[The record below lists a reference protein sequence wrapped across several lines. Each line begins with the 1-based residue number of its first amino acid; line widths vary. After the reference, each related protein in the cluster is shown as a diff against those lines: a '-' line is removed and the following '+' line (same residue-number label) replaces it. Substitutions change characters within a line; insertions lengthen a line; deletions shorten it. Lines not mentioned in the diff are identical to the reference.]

1 MAVKNPLPSYHSKKI
16 SKKFVILK
24 IYLFTLQFKVLFNM
38 ENSKQHLEALSGIK
52 DLMEKST
59 KFISLSGFSGVIAGI
74 TALIGAFIANL
85 RIDYYLNTTFTK
97 TRLEMYFSENLMEE
111 LTLELFIIAT
121 SVLVISVT
129 FGILLTIRESKKN
142 GQHIWG
148 KNSKLLLLN
157 LIVPLVAGGVFC
169 LILMYHGL
177 FYLLAPAT
185 LLFYGL
191 ALFNCGK
198 YTLGEIKYLGIL
210 QIILGLISAVFIG
223 KGLLFW
229 SIGFGVLHIVYG
241 ALMHFKYNNKPQ
253 NAN

>member
-1 MAVKNPLPSYHSKKI
+1 
-16 SKKFVILK
+16 
-24 IYLFTLQFKVLFNM
+24 M

-59 KFISLSGFSGVIAGI
+59 KFISLSGLSGVIAGI
-74 TALIGAFIANL
+74 TALIGAFIANI
-85 RIDYYLNTTFTK
+85 RIEHYLNNTFTK
-97 TRLEMYFSENLMEE
+97 TRLEIDLSGKII
-111 LTLELFIIAT
+111 LELFVIAI
-121 SVLVISVT
+121 SVLIISIT
-129 FGILLTIRESKKN
+129 FGVLLTFREAKKN

-148 KNSKLLLLN
+148 KNSRLLLLN
-157 LIVPLVAGGVFC
+157 LSVPLVAGGMFC
-169 LILMYHGL
+169 LILMIHGL

-198 YTLGEIKYLGIL
+198 YTLGEIKYLGVL

-253 NAN
+253 NVN

>member
-1 MAVKNPLPSYHSKKI
+1 
-16 SKKFVILK
+16 
-24 IYLFTLQFKVLFNM
+24 M
-38 ENSKQHLEALSGIK
+38 ENSKQHLEALSSIK

-59 KFISLSGFSGVIAGI
+59 KFISLSGLSGVIAGI
-74 TALIGAFIANL
+74 TALLGAFLADV
-85 RIDYYLNTTFTK
+85 RIDYYLNSYSLNSRMEPSTTFIVD
-97 TRLEMYFSENLMEE
+97 N
-111 LTLELFIIAT
+111 LTLELFGIAFGVLII
-121 SVLVISVT
+121 SIF
-129 FGILLTIRESKKN
+129 FGLILTIKETKKN

-148 KNSKLLLLN
+148 KNSKLLLIN
-157 LIVPLVAGGVFC
+157 LLIPLFVGGIFC
-169 LILMYHGL
+169 IILIYHGL
-177 FYLLAPAT
+177 YVLVAPAT

-229 SIGFGVLHIVYG
+229 SIGFGVLHIIYG

-253 NAN
+253 NTN

>member
-1 MAVKNPLPSYHSKKI
+1 M
-16 SKKFVILK
+16 
-24 IYLFTLQFKVLFNM
+24 QFKVLFNM

-59 KFISLSGFSGVIAGI
+59 KFISLSGLSGVIAGI

-157 LIVPLVAGGVFC
+157 LIVPLVAGGIFC
-169 LILMYHGL
+169 LILIYHGL
-177 FYLLAPAT
+177 YVLVAPAT

-210 QIILGLISAVFIG
+210 EIILGLVSAIFIG

-241 ALMHFKYNNKPQ
+241 TLMHFKYNNKPQ

>member
-1 MAVKNPLPSYHSKKI
+1 
-16 SKKFVILK
+16 
-24 IYLFTLQFKVLFNM
+24 M

-59 KFISLSGFSGVIAGI
+59 KFISLSGLSGVIAGI

-85 RIDYYLNTTFTK
+85 RIDHYLNSTFTK
-97 TRLEMYFSENLMEE
+97 TRLEMYLSENVMED
-111 LTLELFIIAT
+111 LAVELFIIAT
-121 SVLVISVT
+121 IVLVISIT
-129 FGILLTIRESKKN
+129 FGVLLTIRESKKN
-142 GQHIWG
+142 NQNIWG
-148 KNSKLLLLN
+148 KNSRLLLLN
-157 LIVPLVAGGVFC
+157 LTVPLIAGGIFC

-198 YTLGEIKYLGIL
+198 YTLGEIKYLGVL
-210 QIILGLISAVFIG
+210 QIILGLLSAIFIG

-241 ALMHFKYNNKPQ
+241 ALMHFKYNN
-253 NAN
+253 AN

>member
-1 MAVKNPLPSYHSKKI
+1 MY
-16 SKKFVILK
+16 
-24 IYLFTLQFKVLFNM
+24 FKVLFNM

-59 KFISLSGFSGVIAGI
+59 KFISLSGLSGVIAGI
-74 TALIGAFIANL
+74 TALIGAFLADL
-85 RIDYYLNTTFTK
+85 RIEHYLNNTYTK
-97 TRLEMYFSENLMEE
+97 TRLEMYLSENLMEK
-111 LTLELFIIAT
+111 LALELFVIAI
-121 SVLVISVT
+121 SVLVISIT
-129 FGILLTIRESKKN
+129 FGILLTMRESKKN

-148 KNSKLLLLN
+148 KNSRLLLLN
-157 LIVPLVAGGVFC
+157 LAVPLIAGGIFC
-169 LILMYHGL
+169 LILLFHGL

-198 YTLGEIKYLGIL
+198 YTLGEIKYLGVL
-210 QIILGLISAVFIG
+210 EIILGLLSAVFIG

-229 SIGFGVLHIVYG
+229 AIGFGILHIIYG

-253 NAN
+253 NA

>member
-1 MAVKNPLPSYHSKKI
+1 
-16 SKKFVILK
+16 
-24 IYLFTLQFKVLFNM
+24 M

-59 KFISLSGFSGVIAGI
+59 KFISLSGLSGVIAGI

-85 RIDYYLNTTFTK
+85 RIDHYLNSTFTK
-97 TRLEMYFSENLMEE
+97 TRLEMYFSGNLMEE
-111 LTLELFIIAT
+111 LAVELFIIAT
-121 SVLVISVT
+121 VVLVISVT
-129 FGILLTIRESKKN
+129 FGILLTLRESKKN
-142 GQHIWG
+142 GQYIWG

-157 LIVPLVAGGVFC
+157 LIVPLATGGIFC
-169 LILMYHGL
+169 LILIYHGL

-253 NAN
+253 NA

>member
-1 MAVKNPLPSYHSKKI
+1 
-16 SKKFVILK
+16 
-24 IYLFTLQFKVLFNM
+24 M
-38 ENSKQHLEALSGIK
+38 ENSKQHLEALSSIK

-59 KFISLSGFSGVIAGI
+59 KFISLSGLSGVIAGI
-74 TALIGAFIANL
+74 TALLGAFLADV
-85 RIDYYLNTTFTK
+85 RIDYYLNSYLLNSRMEPSTTFIVD
-97 TRLEMYFSENLMEE
+97 N
-111 LTLELFIIAT
+111 LTLELFGIAFGVLII
-121 SVLVISVT
+121 SIF
-129 FGILLTIRESKKN
+129 FGLILTIKETKKN

-148 KNSKLLLLN
+148 KNSKLLLIN
-157 LIVPLVAGGVFC
+157 LLIPLFVGGIFC
-169 LILMYHGL
+169 IILIYHGL
-177 FYLLAPAT
+177 YVLVAPAT

-229 SIGFGVLHIVYG
+229 SIGFGVLHIIYG

-253 NAN
+253 NTN

>member
-1 MAVKNPLPSYHSKKI
+1 
-16 SKKFVILK
+16 
-24 IYLFTLQFKVLFNM
+24 M
-38 ENSKQHLEALSGIK
+38 ENSKQHLEALSSIK

-59 KFISLSGFSGVIAGI
+59 KFISLSGLSGVIAGI
-74 TALIGAFIANL
+74 TALLGAFLADV
-85 RIDYYLNTTFTK
+85 RIDYYLDSYSLNSRMEPSTTFIVD
-97 TRLEMYFSENLMEE
+97 N
-111 LTLELFIIAT
+111 LTLELFGIAFGVLII
-121 SVLVISVT
+121 SIF
-129 FGILLTIRESKKN
+129 FGLILTIKETKKN

-148 KNSKLLLLN
+148 KNSKLLLIN
-157 LIVPLVAGGVFC
+157 LLIPLFVGGIFC
-169 LILMYHGL
+169 IILIYQGL
-177 FYLLAPAT
+177 YVLVAPAT

-229 SIGFGVLHIVYG
+229 SIGFGVLHIIYG

-253 NAN
+253 NTN

>member
-1 MAVKNPLPSYHSKKI
+1 MH
-16 SKKFVILK
+16 
-24 IYLFTLQFKVLFNM
+24 FKVLFNM

-59 KFISLSGFSGVIAGI
+59 KFISLSGLSGVIAGI

-85 RIDYYLNTTFTK
+85 RIDHYLNSTFTK
-97 TRLEMYFSENLMEE
+97 TRLEMYLSENLMED
-111 LTLELFIIAT
+111 LAVELFIIAT
-121 SVLVISVT
+121 IVLVISVT
-129 FGILLTIRESKKN
+129 FGILLTMRESKKN

-148 KNSKLLLLN
+148 KNSKLLLIN
-157 LIVPLVAGGVFC
+157 LIVPLVAGGIFC

-210 QIILGLISAVFIG
+210 QIMLGLISAVFIG

-229 SIGFGVLHIVYG
+229 SIGFGILHIVYG

-253 NAN
+253 NA

>member
-1 MAVKNPLPSYHSKKI
+1 
-16 SKKFVILK
+16 
-24 IYLFTLQFKVLFNM
+24 M

-59 KFISLSGFSGVIAGI
+59 KFISLSGLSGVIAGI
-74 TALIGAFIANL
+74 TALVGAFLADL
-85 RIDYYLNTTFTK
+85 RIEHYLNNTNTK
-97 TRLEMYFSENLMEE
+97 TRLEMYLSENLMEK
-111 LTLELFIIAT
+111 LDLEIFVIAI
-121 SVLVISVT
+121 SVLIISIT
-129 FGILLTIRESKKN
+129 FGILLTMRESKKN

-157 LIVPLVAGGVFC
+157 LIVPLIAGGIFC

-198 YTLGEIKYLGIL
+198 YTLGEIKYLGVL
-210 QIILGLISAVFIG
+210 EIILGLLSAVFIG
-223 KGLLFW
+223 KG
-229 SIGFGVLHIVYG
+229 
-241 ALMHFKYNNKPQ
+241 
-253 NAN
+253 

>member
-1 MAVKNPLPSYHSKKI
+1 
-16 SKKFVILK
+16 
-24 IYLFTLQFKVLFNM
+24 M
-38 ENSKQHLEALSGIK
+38 ENSKQHLEALSSIK

-59 KFISLSGFSGVIAGI
+59 KFISLSGLSGVIAGI
-74 TALIGAFIANL
+74 TALIGAFIADV
-85 RIDYYLNTTFTK
+85 RIDYYLNGYSSHSRMEPSTTFIVD
-97 TRLEMYFSENLMEE
+97 N
-111 LTLELFIIAT
+111 LTLELFGIAFGVLII
-121 SVLVISVT
+121 SIF
-129 FGILLTIRESKKN
+129 FGLILTIKETKKN

-148 KNSKLLLLN
+148 KNSKLLLIN
-157 LIVPLVAGGVFC
+157 LLIPLFVGGIFC
-169 LILMYHGL
+169 IILIYHGL
-177 FYLLAPAT
+177 YVLVAPAT

-229 SIGFGVLHIVYG
+229 SIGFGVLHIIYG

-253 NAN
+253 NTN